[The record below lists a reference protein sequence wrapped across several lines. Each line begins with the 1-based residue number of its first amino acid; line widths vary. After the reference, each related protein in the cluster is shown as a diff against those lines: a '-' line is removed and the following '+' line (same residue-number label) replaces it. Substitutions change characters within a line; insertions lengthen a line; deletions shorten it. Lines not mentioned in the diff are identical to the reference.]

1 MDGVAGQDIFY
12 QHYVSCIVWLGFKW
26 RAKNWRVPGHQAPP
40 LFRGEG
46 LADLFTGTSCFA
58 PPGFQKN
65 RMKTYLGVASIFQ
78 AGKFRWYDGTVGVY
92 YSSFCVYSIGGIAVF
107 HLGRTRCVIA
117 QADRRYLTSSNH
129 WYRGSCGWCPTTKRQ
144 LKSPRFLEMTGLQ
157 YLHFFQRTSLVGLFS
172 VFLRNMLLPFSEFW
186 AFNFPWTM
194 ISEVIT

>member
-1 MDGVAGQDIFY
+1 MASKKLKGARSPSTPPPPWGRPCRSFY
-12 QHYVSCIVWLGFKW
+12 GNFVFCSSWFPK
-26 RAKNWRVPGHQAPP
+26 
-40 LFRGEG
+40 E
-46 LADLFTGTSCFA
+46 
-58 PPGFQKN
+58 N

-92 YSSFCVYSIGGIAVF
+92 YNSFCVYSIGGIAVF